1 MPYHVPGW
9 DDATLT
15 EYRRLKKLVDATM
28 PMPAHRI
35 AYHLVTIQV
44 SLLVI
49 VGMVWA
55 DVGGYGVRWLNLG
68 IAAIAL
74 YTGFT
79 AHHRLWRGK

>member
-1 MPYHVPGW
+1 MPDHIPGW
-9 DDATLT
+9 TPDTLAAASDLLRKDR
-15 EYRRLKKLVDATM
+15 ERRS
-28 PMPAHRI
+28 MPAHRI

-55 DVGGYGVRWLNLG
+55 EVGGYGVRWLNLI
-68 IAAIAL
+68 IASVAL

-79 AHHRLWRGK
+79 AHHRLWRGR